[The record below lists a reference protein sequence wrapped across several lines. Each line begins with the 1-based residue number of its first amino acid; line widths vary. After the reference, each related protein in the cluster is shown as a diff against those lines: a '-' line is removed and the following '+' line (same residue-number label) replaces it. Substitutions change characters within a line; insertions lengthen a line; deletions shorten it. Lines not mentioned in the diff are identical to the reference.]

1 VSQPPPLPLMG
12 IFPLDADYWAQ
23 PSPAP
28 EDPDHPLRYG
38 DLCIV
43 RQPQEGPALLPASWS
58 AAMVV
63 HPTCELTSNKAGS
76 GVQVVRVT
84 VLADLTPAEARSAV
98 MLGYRQ
104 RRTRVELAYVHTVYL
119 AAVPGAQAPHDQRMV
134 ANLRILERVPVKS
147 LERIGAMTA
156 DARVLVL
163 RGDVYFRF
171 RWMLSDSAVR
181 GLEAGRIRGT
191 PYAGPRPAW
200 AK

>member
-1 VSQPPPLPLMG
+1 
-12 IFPLDADYWAQ
+12 
-23 PSPAP
+23 
-28 EDPDHPLRYG
+28 
-38 DLCIV
+38 
-43 RQPQEGPALLPASWS
+43 
-58 AAMVV
+58 
-63 HPTCELTSNKAGS
+63 
-76 GVQVVRVT
+76 
-84 VLADLTPAEARSAV
+84 
-98 MLGYRQ
+98 
-104 RRTRVELAYVHTVYL
+104 
-119 AAVPGAQAPHDQRMV
+119 MV

-163 RGDVYFRF
+163 RRDVYFRF